1 MAAPSRRFFLGNG
14 KGSALAMIT
23 GYNTDV
29 KHAGRSFHVQTEDK
43 GTSNPYI
50 ESLIYVGGQVLA
62 AKRTD
67 YDGVL
72 QDGGSHSE
80 ITEIMDRQHGEM
92 ISAIEEGAY
101 DEKVRE
107 LFGEKSTSE
116 LAQQQHPEETV
127 AKGDPER
134 TLDEVILEYLATE
147 AESER
152 MVLQLEE
159 EVEIVFGVTTPLRVR
174 TCLSKSGSPISGAEV
189 MIKMISTLTEPR
201 VLATGIT
208 DDDGLLQIPVQLP
221 ELARGNSALIITAGA
236 NDDRAELK
244 YLL

>member
-1 MAAPSRRFFLGNG
+1 
-14 KGSALAMIT
+14 MIT

-29 KHAGRSFHVQTEDK
+29 QHRGRSFHVQSEDK

-67 YDGVL
+67 YDEVL
-72 QDGGSHSE
+72 EKGGGEAEIVEIMDQQHRTMISAIQNGDYDAKVIELFGEAATAETPAATVEEAVQDGGS
-80 ITEIMDRQHGEM
+80 
-92 ISAIEEGAY
+92 
-101 DEKVRE
+101 
-107 LFGEKSTSE
+107 
-116 LAQQQHPEETV
+116 
-127 AKGDPER
+127 ER

-147 AESER
+147 AEAER

-208 DDDGLLQIPVQLP
+208 DDEGLLQIPVQLP

>member
-1 MAAPSRRFFLGNG
+1 
-14 KGSALAMIT
+14 MIT

-29 KHAGRSFHVQTEDK
+29 RHAGRSFHVQTEDK
-43 GTSNPYI
+43 GESNPYI

-67 YDGVL
+67 YAEALADGA
-72 QDGGSHSE
+72 E
-80 ITEIMDRQHGEM
+80 EKAITELMDRQHGEM
-92 ISAIEEGAY
+92 ISAIQNGDY
-101 DEKVRE
+101 DAQVVE
-107 LFGEKSTSE
+107 LFGEVKPSAGSAE
-116 LAQQQHPEETV
+116 P
-127 AKGDPER
+127 KGGAAAASER
-134 TLDEVILEYLATE
+134 TLDEVILDYLATE

-159 EVEIVFGVTTPLRVR
+159 EVEIVFGVTTALRVR
-174 TCLSKSGSPISGAEV
+174 TCLSKSGLPISGAEV

>member
-1 MAAPSRRFFLGNG
+1 
-14 KGSALAMIT
+14 MIT

-29 KHAGRSFHVQTEDK
+29 RHAGRSFHVQTEDK

-50 ESLIYVGGQVLA
+50 ESLVYVGGQVLA
-62 AKRTD
+62 ARRTD
-67 YDGVL
+67 YGDALSRGAA
-72 QDGGSHSE
+72 DKA
-80 ITEIMDRQHGEM
+80 ITEIMDRQHRTMIAAIQDGE
-92 ISAIEEGAY
+92 Y
-101 DEKVRE
+101 DAQVLE
-107 LFGEKSTSE
+107 LFGEQATALTEVPATEGPSGPNANT
-116 LAQQQHPEETV
+116 
-127 AKGDPER
+127 GER

-147 AESER
+147 AEAER

-159 EVEIVFGVTTPLRVR
+159 DVEIVFGVTTALRVR
-174 TCLSKSGSPISGAEV
+174 TCLSKSGLPISGAEV

-208 DDDGLLQIPVQLP
+208 DDEGLLQIPVQLP

>member
-1 MAAPSRRFFLGNG
+1 
-14 KGSALAMIT
+14 MIT

-29 KHAGRSFHVQTEDK
+29 QHNGRSFHVQTEDK

-67 YDGVL
+67 YGDL
-72 QDGGSHSE
+72 LEDGGGEPE
-80 ITEIMDRQHGEM
+80 IVEIMDRQHRDM
-92 ISAIEEGAY
+92 IAAIKDGAY

-107 LFGEKSTSE
+107 LFGEMPTAE
-116 LAQQQHPEETV
+116 LPAEQAQEPSAE
-127 AKGDPER
+127 ARGER
-134 TLDEVILEYLATE
+134 TLDEVILDYLATE

-159 EVEIVFGVTTPLRVR
+159 EVEIVFGVTTALRVR
-174 TCLSKSGSPISGAEV
+174 TCLSKSGSPIPGAEV